1 MGMTYCGVYADAIDS
16 YSHEGYAAR
25 ILPDGTE
32 TGSWTGDTD
41 EFVGYRASCGCGW
54 RGTSTYPPT
63 KTGEYEADED
73 WDHHHL
79 RPLIHT
85 EAQRHTVPAP
95 RLLDLMRDLRAST
108 LMPGEHSRGLLAAAD
123 HLEQLLDDLA
133 HNRR

>member
-1 MGMTYCGVYADAIDS
+1 MGTTYCGVYADAIDS

-32 TGSWTGDTD
+32 TSRCCEPS
-41 EFVGYRASCGCGW
+41 EFVGYRAACDCGW

-63 KTGEYEADED
+63 TTGEYEAVDD

-79 RPLIHT
+79 RPKIHA
-85 EAQRHTVPAP
+85 EAQRHTVPVP
-95 RLLDLMRDLRAST
+95 RLLDLLRDLRASA
-108 LMPGEHSRGLLAAAD
+108 LLPGDYSDGLLSAAE

-133 HNRR
+133 HERR

>member
-32 TGSWTGDTD
+32 TSRCCEPG
-41 EFVGYRASCGCGW
+41 EFVGYRPACDCGW
-54 RGTSTYPPT
+54 RGTSIYPPT
-63 KTGEYEADED
+63 ESGARHADDD

-79 RPLIHT
+79 RPLIHA

-95 RLLDLMRDLRAST
+95 RLLDLMRDLRESA
-108 LMPGEHSRGLLAAAD
+108 LMPGEHSRGVLDAAE

-133 HNRR
+133 HDRR